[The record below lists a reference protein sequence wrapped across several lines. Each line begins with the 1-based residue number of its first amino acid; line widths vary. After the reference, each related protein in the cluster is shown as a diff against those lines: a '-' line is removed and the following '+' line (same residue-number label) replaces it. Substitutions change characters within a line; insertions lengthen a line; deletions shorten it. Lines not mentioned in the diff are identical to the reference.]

1 MKKTFILE
9 MLDKPLTKVVALL
22 IITAFTLN
30 KKGDWELSKTLLSL
44 KYLNEKTTPT
54 LNRADIMNLH

>member
-1 MKKTFILE
+1 